1 MGKEMA
7 QAIGQGNGSERC
19 AIFLG
24 PEFLVKPVSETV
36 LTPEPKFEDIKHLLS
51 DKPLKSYRRPTIAEL
66 EMLEDEIDLKDA
78 LESLK
83 EPGSINLDDF
93 KKRLNL

>member
-7 QAIGQGNGSERC
+7 QAIGQGNGADRC

-24 PEFLVKPVSETV
+24 LEFLVKPVSETV

-51 DKPLKSYRRPTIAEL
+51 DKPLKSYRRPTIE
-66 EMLEDEIDLKDA
+66 EFEVLEDEIDLRDA
-78 LESLK
+78 LKSLK
-83 EPGSINLDDF
+83 EPGSINLDDC
-93 KKRLNL
+93 KKKLDL